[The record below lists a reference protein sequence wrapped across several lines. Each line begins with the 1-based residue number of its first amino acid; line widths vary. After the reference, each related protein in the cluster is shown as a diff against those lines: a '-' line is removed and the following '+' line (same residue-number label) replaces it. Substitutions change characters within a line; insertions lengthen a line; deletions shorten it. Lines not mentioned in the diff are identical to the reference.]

1 MNSTIKKLLTY
12 IKKYKIQ
19 ILFSL
24 VISAM
29 SVWLSL
35 YIPIIVAN
43 AIDYI
48 VGKNQV
54 DFTTISGLILQIVQI
69 AIVVAILQWMIN
81 IINNKIT
88 FLVARDLRNEALK
101 KLEKVPLKY
110 IDTNQHGDIVSRVI
124 SDVDQIV
131 DGLLMGFTQIFT
143 GVLTILITLFFMF
156 SINYKMAI
164 IVIVLTPLSL
174 FIAKFISKRTYHL
187 FEKQSEIRGEET
199 AFLNEMVVNQKT
211 VIAYGEEKNNIDK
224 FMKINNRLE
233 EVGIK
238 ASFFS
243 AITNPCTR
251 FVNNIV
257 YACVVFAGACFAI
270 AGNLSVGGL
279 TCFLNYANQYT
290 NPFNEISGVLTELQT
305 AIASAKRIFEVIE
318 QEEEKDEE
326 QGALGNVQ
334 GKVELK
340 DVEFGYTENKMILN
354 EINFIAEPGTKI
366 AIVGPT
372 GCGKTTLINL
382 LMRFYDLNSGKI
394 LIDQKDITDVNRTS
408 LRKSFGMVLQD
419 TWIKKGT
426 IKENIKLGKPEA
438 TDEEIIQ
445 AAKSAMA
452 YNFIKRLPEGFETI
466 VENND
471 SILSEG
477 ERQLISIAR
486 VMLLD
491 PPMLILDEATSN
503 IDTRTEQKVQ
513 KAFAK
518 LMKGRTSFV
527 VAHRL
532 STIVSADIILVI
544 KNGKIIEK
552 GRHKELLE
560 SGGFYAKLY
569 NSQYKICQFGVGVF
583 FDTSVNLVPVFF

>member
-1 MNSTIKKLLTY
+1 MNSTIRKLLTY

-24 VISAM
+24 AISAM

-88 FLVARDLRNEALK
+88 FFVARDLRNDALK

-131 DGLLMGFTQIFT
+131 NGLLMGFTQIFT

-224 FMKINNRLE
+224 FIKINNRLE
-233 EVGIK
+233 DVGIK

-290 NPFNEISGVLTELQT
+290 NPFNEISGVLTELQN
-305 AIASAKRIFEVIE
+305 AFASAKRIFEVIE
-318 QEEEKDEE
+318 QEAEKDDE
-326 QGALGNVQ
+326 QGALKNVQ

-354 EINFIAEPGTKI
+354 EINFVAEPGTKI

-382 LMRFYDLNSGKI
+382 LMRFYELNSGKI

-452 YNFIKRLPEGFETI
+452 YNFIKRLPEGFETV

-532 STIVSADIILVI
+532 STIVSADIILVM

-552 GRHKELLE
+552 GKHQELLE

-569 NSQYKICQFGVGVF
+569 NSQYKIC
-583 FDTSVNLVPVFF
+583 

>member
-1 MNSTIKKLLTY
+1 MNSTIRKLLTY

-24 VISAM
+24 AISAM

-54 DFTTISGLILQIVQI
+54 DFTTIFGLLLQIVQI

-88 FLVARDLRNEALK
+88 FLVARDLRNDALK
-101 KLEKVPLKY
+101 KLERVPLKY
-110 IDTNQHGDIVSRVI
+110 IDSNQHGDIVSRVI

-131 DGLLMGFTQIFT
+131 DGLLIGFTQIFT

-224 FMKINNRLE
+224 FIKINNRLE

-257 YACVVFAGACFAI
+257 YACVAFAGASFAI

-290 NPFNEISGVLTELQT
+290 NPFNEISGVLTELQN
-305 AIASAKRIFEVIE
+305 AFASAKRIFEVIE
-318 QEEEKDEE
+318 QEEEKDDGKGNLE
-326 QGALGNVQ
+326 NVQ

-340 DVEFGYTENKMILN
+340 DVEFGYTENKMILDG
-354 EINFIAEPGTKI
+354 INFVVEPGTKI

-452 YNFIKRLPEGFETI
+452 YNFIQRLPEGFETI

-532 STIVSADIILVI
+532 STIVSADIILVM
-544 KNGKIIEK
+544 KNGEIIEK
-552 GRHKELLE
+552 GKHQELLE

-569 NSQYKICQFGVGVF
+569 NSQYKIC
-583 FDTSVNLVPVFF
+583 

>member
-1 MNSTIKKLLTY
+1 MNSTIRKLLTY

-24 VISAM
+24 AISAM

-88 FLVARDLRNEALK
+88 FLVARDLRNNALK

-224 FMKINNRLE
+224 FIKINNRLE
-233 EVGIK
+233 DVGIK

-243 AITNPCTR
+243 AITNPYTR

-290 NPFNEISGVLTELQT
+290 NPFNEISGVLTELQN
-305 AIASAKRIFEVIE
+305 AFASAKRIFEVIE
-318 QEEEKDEE
+318 QESEKDDE
-326 QGALGNVQ
+326 QGALKNVQ

-354 EINFIAEPGTKI
+354 EINFVAEPGTKI

-426 IKENIKLGKPEA
+426 IRENIKLGKPEA
-438 TDEEIIQ
+438 TDEDVIQ

-452 YNFIKRLPEGFETI
+452 YNFIKRLPEGFETV

-532 STIVSADIILVI
+532 STIVSADIILVM

-552 GRHKELLE
+552 GKHQELLE

-569 NSQYKICQFGVGVF
+569 NSQYKIC
-583 FDTSVNLVPVFF
+583 

>member
-1 MNSTIKKLLTY
+1 MNSTIRKLLTY

-24 VISAM
+24 AISAM

-54 DFTTISGLILQIVQI
+54 DFTTISELILQIVQI

-88 FLVARDLRNEALK
+88 FFVARDLRNDALK

-131 DGLLMGFTQIFT
+131 NGLLMGFTQIFT

-224 FMKINNRLE
+224 FIKINNRLE
-233 EVGIK
+233 DVGIK

-290 NPFNEISGVLTELQT
+290 NPFNEISGVLTELQN
-305 AIASAKRIFEVIE
+305 AFASAKRIFEVIE
-318 QEEEKDEE
+318 QEAEKDDE
-326 QGALGNVQ
+326 QGALKNVQ

-354 EINFIAEPGTKI
+354 EINFVAEPGTKI

-426 IKENIKLGKPEA
+426 IRENIKLGKPEA
-438 TDEEIIQ
+438 TDEDVIQ

-452 YNFIKRLPEGFETI
+452 YNFIKRLPEGFETV

-532 STIVSADIILVI
+532 STIVSADIILVM
-544 KNGKIIEK
+544 KNGKFIEK
-552 GRHKELLE
+552 GKHQELLE

-569 NSQYKICQFGVGVF
+569 NSQYKIC
-583 FDTSVNLVPVFF
+583 

>member
-1 MNSTIKKLLTY
+1 MNSTIRKLLTY

-24 VISAM
+24 AISAM

-54 DFTTISGLILQIVQI
+54 DFTTISELILQIVQI

-88 FLVARDLRNEALK
+88 FFVARDLRNDALK

-131 DGLLMGFTQIFT
+131 NGLLMGFTQIFT

-224 FMKINNRLE
+224 FIKINNRLE

-257 YACVVFAGACFAI
+257 YACVAFAGASFAI

-290 NPFNEISGVLTELQT
+290 NPFNEISGVLTELQN
-305 AIASAKRIFEVIE
+305 AFASAKRIFEVIE
-318 QEEEKDEE
+318 QEAEKDDE
-326 QGALGNVQ
+326 QGALKNVQ

-354 EINFIAEPGTKI
+354 EINFVAEPGTKI

-426 IKENIKLGKPEA
+426 IRENIKLGKPEA
-438 TDEEIIQ
+438 TDEDVIQ

-452 YNFIKRLPEGFETI
+452 YNFIKRLPEGFETV

-532 STIVSADIILVI
+532 STIVSADIILVM

-552 GRHKELLE
+552 GKHQELLE

-569 NSQYKICQFGVGVF
+569 NSQYKIC
-583 FDTSVNLVPVFF
+583 

>member
-24 VISAM
+24 AISAM

-48 VGKNQV
+48 IGKNQV
-54 DFTTISGLILQIVQI
+54 DFTTIFGLILQIVQI

-88 FLVARDLRNEALK
+88 FLVARDLRNDAIK
-101 KLEKVPLKY
+101 KLERVPLKY

-187 FEKQSEIRGEET
+187 FEKQSETRGEET

-233 EVGIK
+233 DVGIK

-290 NPFNEISGVLTELQT
+290 NPFNEISGVLTELQN
-305 AIASAKRIFEVIE
+305 AFASAKRIFEVIE

-326 QGALGNVQ
+326 QGNLENVQ

-354 EINFIAEPGTKI
+354 GINFIAEPGTKI

-382 LMRFYDLNSGKI
+382 LMRFYELNSGKI

-452 YNFIKRLPEGFETI
+452 YNFIQRLPKGFETV

-544 KNGKIIEK
+544 KNGEIIEK
-552 GRHKELLE
+552 GKHQELLE

-569 NSQYKICQFGVGVF
+569 NSQYKIC
-583 FDTSVNLVPVFF
+583 

>member
-1 MNSTIKKLLTY
+1 MNSTIRKLLTY

-24 VISAM
+24 AISAM

-54 DFTTISGLILQIVQI
+54 DFTTIFGLLLQIVQI

-88 FLVARDLRNEALK
+88 FLVARDLRNDALK
-101 KLEKVPLKY
+101 KLERVPLKY
-110 IDTNQHGDIVSRVI
+110 IDSNQHGDIVSRVI

-224 FMKINNRLE
+224 FIKINNRLE

-257 YACVVFAGACFAI
+257 YACVAFAGASFAI

-290 NPFNEISGVLTELQT
+290 NPFNEISGVLTELQN
-305 AIASAKRIFEVIE
+305 AFASAKRIFEVIE
-318 QEEEKDEE
+318 QEEEKDD
-326 QGALGNVQ
+326 GKGNLEKVQ
-334 GKVELK
+334 GKVEFK
-340 DVEFGYTENKMILN
+340 EVEFGYTENKMILDG
-354 EINFIAEPGTKI
+354 INFVAEPGTKI

-426 IKENIKLGKPEA
+426 IRENIKLGKPEA
-438 TDEEIIQ
+438 TDEDVIQ

-486 VMLLD
+486 VILLD

-532 STIVSADIILVI
+532 STIVSADIILVM
-544 KNGKIIEK
+544 KNGEIIEK
-552 GRHKELLE
+552 GKHQELLE

-569 NSQYKICQFGVGVF
+569 NSQYKIC
-583 FDTSVNLVPVFF
+583 

>member
-1 MNSTIKKLLTY
+1 MNSTIRKLLTY

-24 VISAM
+24 AISAM

-54 DFTTISGLILQIVQI
+54 DFTTISELILQIVQI

-88 FLVARDLRNEALK
+88 FFVARDLRNDALK

-131 DGLLMGFTQIFT
+131 NGLLMGFTQIFT

-224 FMKINNRLE
+224 FIKINNRLE
-233 EVGIK
+233 DVGIK

-257 YACVVFAGACFAI
+257 YACVVFAGSCFAI

-290 NPFNEISGVLTELQT
+290 NPFNEISGVLTELQN
-305 AIASAKRIFEVIE
+305 AFASAKRIFEVIE
-318 QEEEKDEE
+318 QESEKDDE
-326 QGALGNVQ
+326 QGALKNVQ

-354 EINFIAEPGTKI
+354 EINFVAEPGTKI

-426 IKENIKLGKPEA
+426 IRENIKLGKPEA
-438 TDEEIIQ
+438 TDEDVIQ

-452 YNFIKRLPEGFETI
+452 YNFIKRLPEGFETV

-532 STIVSADIILVI
+532 STIVSADIILVM

-552 GRHKELLE
+552 GKHQELLE

-569 NSQYKICQFGVGVF
+569 NSQYKIC
-583 FDTSVNLVPVFF
+583 

>member
-24 VISAM
+24 AISAM

-54 DFTTISGLILQIVQI
+54 DFTTVSGLILQIVQI

-88 FLVARDLRNEALK
+88 FLVARDLRNDALK

-110 IDTNQHGDIVSRVI
+110 IDINQHGDIVSRVI

-156 SINYKMAI
+156 SINYKIAI

-187 FEKQSEIRGEET
+187 FEKQSKIRGEET

-224 FMKINNRLE
+224 FIKINNRLE

-257 YACVVFAGACFAI
+257 YACVAFAGTSFAI

-290 NPFNEISGVLTELQT
+290 NPFNEISGVLTELQN
-305 AIASAKRIFEVIE
+305 AFASAKRIFEVIE
-318 QEEEKDEE
+318 QEEEKDDGKGNLE
-326 QGALGNVQ
+326 NVQ

-340 DVEFGYTENKMILN
+340 DVEFGYTENKMILDG
-354 EINFIAEPGTKI
+354 INFVAEPGTKI

-426 IKENIKLGKPEA
+426 IRENIKLGKPEA
-438 TDEEIIQ
+438 TDEDVIQ

-532 STIVSADIILVI
+532 STIVSADIILVM
-544 KNGKIIEK
+544 KNGEIIEK
-552 GRHKELLE
+552 GKHQELLK

-569 NSQYKICQFGVGVF
+569 NSQYKIC
-583 FDTSVNLVPVFF
+583 

>member
-1 MNSTIKKLLTY
+1 MNSTIRKLLTY

-24 VISAM
+24 AISAM

-54 DFTTISGLILQIVQI
+54 DFTTISELILQIVQI

-88 FLVARDLRNEALK
+88 FFVARDLRNDALK

-131 DGLLMGFTQIFT
+131 NGLLMGFTQIFT

-224 FMKINNRLE
+224 FIKINNRLE
-233 EVGIK
+233 EVVIK

-257 YACVVFAGACFAI
+257 YACVAFAGASFAI

-290 NPFNEISGVLTELQT
+290 NPFNEISGVLTELQN
-305 AIASAKRIFEVIE
+305 AFASAKRIFEVIE
-318 QEEEKDEE
+318 QEAEKDDE
-326 QGALGNVQ
+326 QGALKNVQ

-354 EINFIAEPGTKI
+354 EINFVAEPGTKI

-426 IKENIKLGKPEA
+426 IRENIKLGKPEA
-438 TDEEIIQ
+438 TDEDVIQ

-452 YNFIKRLPEGFETI
+452 YNFIKRLPEGFETV

-532 STIVSADIILVI
+532 STIVSADIILVM

-552 GRHKELLE
+552 GKHQELLE

-569 NSQYKICQFGVGVF
+569 NSQYKIC
-583 FDTSVNLVPVFF
+583 

>member
-1 MNSTIKKLLTY
+1 MNSTIRKLLTY

-24 VISAM
+24 AISAM

-88 FLVARDLRNEALK
+88 FLVARDLRNNALK

-224 FMKINNRLE
+224 FIKINNRLE
-233 EVGIK
+233 DVGIK

-243 AITNPCTR
+243 AITNPYTR

-290 NPFNEISGVLTELQT
+290 NPFNEISGVLTELQN
-305 AIASAKRIFEVIE
+305 AFASAKRIFEVIE
-318 QEEEKDEE
+318 QEAEKDDE
-326 QGALGNVQ
+326 QGALKNVQ

-354 EINFIAEPGTKI
+354 EINFVAEPGTKI

-426 IKENIKLGKPEA
+426 IRENIKLGKPEA
-438 TDEEIIQ
+438 TDEDVIQ

-452 YNFIKRLPEGFETI
+452 YNFIKRLPEGFETV

-532 STIVSADIILVI
+532 STIVSADIILVM

-552 GRHKELLE
+552 GKHQELLE

-569 NSQYKICQFGVGVF
+569 NSQYKIC
-583 FDTSVNLVPVFF
+583 

>member
-1 MNSTIKKLLTY
+1 MNSTIRKLLTY

-24 VISAM
+24 AISAM

-54 DFTTISGLILQIVQI
+54 DFTTIFGLLLQIVQI

-88 FLVARDLRNEALK
+88 FLVARDLRNDALK
-101 KLEKVPLKY
+101 KLERVPLKY
-110 IDTNQHGDIVSRVI
+110 IDSNQHGDIVSRVI

-224 FMKINNRLE
+224 FIKINNRLE

-257 YACVVFAGACFAI
+257 YACVAFAGASFAI

-290 NPFNEISGVLTELQT
+290 NPFNEISGVLTELQN
-305 AIASAKRIFEVIE
+305 AFASAKRIFEVIE
-318 QEEEKDEE
+318 QEEEKDDGKGNLE
-326 QGALGNVQ
+326 NVQ

-340 DVEFGYTENKMILN
+340 DVEFGYTENKMILDG
-354 EINFIAEPGTKI
+354 INFVAEPGTKI

-426 IKENIKLGKPEA
+426 IRENIKLGKPEA
-438 TDEEIIQ
+438 TDEDVIQ

-532 STIVSADIILVI
+532 STIVSADIILVM
-544 KNGKIIEK
+544 KNGEIIEK
-552 GRHKELLE
+552 GKHQELLE

-569 NSQYKICQFGVGVF
+569 NSQYKIC
-583 FDTSVNLVPVFF
+583 

>member
-24 VISAM
+24 AISAM

-54 DFTTISGLILQIVQI
+54 DFTTVSGLILQIVQI

-88 FLVARDLRNEALK
+88 FLVARDLRNDALK

-110 IDTNQHGDIVSRVI
+110 IDINQHGDIVSRVI

-156 SINYKMAI
+156 SINYKIAI

-187 FEKQSEIRGEET
+187 FEKQSKIRGEET

-224 FMKINNRLE
+224 FIKINNRLE

-257 YACVVFAGACFAI
+257 YACVAFAGASFAI

-290 NPFNEISGVLTELQT
+290 NPFNEISGVLTELQN
-305 AIASAKRIFEVIE
+305 AFASAKRIFEVIE
-318 QEEEKDEE
+318 QEEEKDDGKGKLE
-326 QGALGNVQ
+326 NVQ
-334 GKVELK
+334 GKVEFK
-340 DVEFGYTENKMILN
+340 DVEFGYTENKMILDG
-354 EINFIAEPGTKI
+354 INFVAEPGTKI

-426 IKENIKLGKPEA
+426 IRENIKLGKPEA
-438 TDEEIIQ
+438 TDEDVIQ

-532 STIVSADIILVI
+532 STIVSADIILVM
-544 KNGKIIEK
+544 KNGEIIEK
-552 GRHKELLE
+552 GKHQELLE

-569 NSQYKICQFGVGVF
+569 NSQYKIC
-583 FDTSVNLVPVFF
+583 

>member
-1 MNSTIKKLLTY
+1 MY
-12 IKKYKIQ
+12 IYADNAGTTK
-19 ILFSL
+19 
-24 VISAM
+24 M
-29 SVWLSL
+29 SPV
-35 YIPIIVAN
+35 
-43 AIDYI
+43 AIDAMTKCMNEVFGNPSSLHSTGQRAAEVLQKAREDVAEALGADFNEIYFTSGGSEADNQAI
-48 VGKNQV
+48 RSAALFGAKKGKKHL
-54 DFTTISGLILQIVQI
+54 IST
-69 AIVVAILQWMIN
+69 
-81 IINNKIT
+81 KIEHHAVLHT
-88 FLVARDLRNEALK
+88 LK

-110 IDTNQHGDIVSRVI
+110 IDINQHGDIVSRVI

-156 SINYKMAI
+156 SINYKIAI

-224 FMKINNRLE
+224 FIKINNRLE

-257 YACVVFAGACFAI
+257 YACVAFAGASFAI

-290 NPFNEISGVLTELQT
+290 NPFNEISGVLTELQN
-305 AIASAKRIFEVIE
+305 AFASAKRIFEVIE
-318 QEEEKDEE
+318 QEEEKNDGTGNLE
-326 QGALGNVQ
+326 NVQ
-334 GKVELK
+334 GKVEFK

-354 EINFIAEPGTKI
+354 GINFVAEPGTKI

-426 IKENIKLGKPEA
+426 IRENIKLGKPEA
-438 TDEEIIQ
+438 TDEDVIQ

-532 STIVSADIILVI
+532 STIVSADIILVM
-544 KNGKIIEK
+544 KNGEIIEK
-552 GRHKELLE
+552 GKHQELLE

-569 NSQYKICQFGVGVF
+569 NSQYKIC
-583 FDTSVNLVPVFF
+583 

>member
-24 VISAM
+24 AISAM

-54 DFTTISGLILQIVQI
+54 DFTTVSGLILQIVQI

-88 FLVARDLRNEALK
+88 FLVARDLRNDALK

-110 IDTNQHGDIVSRVI
+110 IDINQHGDIVSRVI

-156 SINYKMAI
+156 SINYKIAI

-224 FMKINNRLE
+224 FIKINNRLE

-257 YACVVFAGACFAI
+257 YACVAFAGASFAI

-279 TCFLNYANQYT
+279 TCFFNYANQYT
-290 NPFNEISGVLTELQT
+290 NPFNEISGVLTELQN
-305 AIASAKRIFEVIE
+305 AFASAKRIFEVIE
-318 QEEEKDEE
+318 QEEEKNDGTGNLE
-326 QGALGNVQ
+326 NVQ

-340 DVEFGYTENKMILN
+340 DVEFGYTENKMILDG
-354 EINFIAEPGTKI
+354 INFVAEPGTKI

-426 IKENIKLGKPEA
+426 IRENIKLGKPEA
-438 TDEEIIQ
+438 TDEDVIQ

-532 STIVSADIILVI
+532 STIVSADIILVM
-544 KNGKIIEK
+544 KNGEIIEK
-552 GRHKELLE
+552 GKHQELLE

-569 NSQYKICQFGVGVF
+569 NSQYKIC
-583 FDTSVNLVPVFF
+583 

>member
-24 VISAM
+24 AISAM

-48 VGKNQV
+48 IGKNQV

-187 FEKQSEIRGEET
+187 FEKQSETRGEET

-211 VIAYGEEKNNIDK
+211 VIAYGEEKNGGPCVSGRGGGVDRRTLRSRLC
-224 FMKINNRLE
+224 NRRIQREMVCQVRLDRACYAAACHADHGRRH
-233 EVGIK
+233 VLYAGICPG
-238 ASFFS
+238 A
-243 AITNPCTR
+243 R
-251 FVNNIV
+251 
-257 YACVVFAGACFAI
+257 YAELPSLC
-270 AGNLSVGGL
+270 
-279 TCFLNYANQYT
+279 Q
-290 NPFNEISGVLTELQT
+290 VLLWRQG
-305 AIASAKRIFEVIE
+305 R
-318 QEEEKDEE
+318 QRRC
-326 QGALGNVQ
+326 GAL
-334 GKVELK
+334 
-340 DVEFGYTENKMILN
+340 
-354 EINFIAEPGTKI
+354 
-366 AIVGPT
+366 
-372 GCGKTTLINL
+372 
-382 LMRFYDLNSGKI
+382 
-394 LIDQKDITDVNRTS
+394 
-408 LRKSFGMVLQD
+408 
-419 TWIKKGT
+419 
-426 IKENIKLGKPEA
+426 
-438 TDEEIIQ
+438 
-445 AAKSAMA
+445 
-452 YNFIKRLPEGFETI
+452 
-466 VENND
+466 
-471 SILSEG
+471 
-477 ERQLISIAR
+477 
-486 VMLLD
+486 
-491 PPMLILDEATSN
+491 
-503 IDTRTEQKVQ
+503 
-513 KAFAK
+513 
-518 LMKGRTSFV
+518 
-527 VAHRL
+527 
-532 STIVSADIILVI
+532 
-544 KNGKIIEK
+544 
-552 GRHKELLE
+552 
-560 SGGFYAKLY
+560 
-569 NSQYKICQFGVGVF
+569 
-583 FDTSVNLVPVFF
+583 

>member
-24 VISAM
+24 AISAM

-54 DFTTISGLILQIVQI
+54 DFTTVSGLILQIVQI

-88 FLVARDLRNEALK
+88 FLVARDLRNDALK
-101 KLEKVPLKY
+101 KLEKVPLEY
-110 IDTNQHGDIVSRVI
+110 IDINQHGDIVSRVI

-156 SINYKMAI
+156 SINYKIAI

-224 FMKINNRLE
+224 FIKINNRLE

-257 YACVVFAGACFAI
+257 YACVAFAGASFAI

-290 NPFNEISGVLTELQT
+290 NPFNEISGVLTELQN
-305 AIASAKRIFEVIE
+305 AFASAKRIFEVIE
-318 QEEEKDEE
+318 QEEEKDDGKGNLE
-326 QGALGNVQ
+326 NVQ

-340 DVEFGYTENKMILN
+340 DVEFGYTENKMILDG
-354 EINFIAEPGTKI
+354 INFVAEPGTKI

-426 IKENIKLGKPEA
+426 IRENIKLGKPEA
-438 TDEEIIQ
+438 TDEDVIQ

-532 STIVSADIILVI
+532 STIVSADIILVM
-544 KNGKIIEK
+544 KNGEIIEK
-552 GRHKELLE
+552 GKHQELLE

-569 NSQYKICQFGVGVF
+569 NSQYKIC
-583 FDTSVNLVPVFF
+583 

>member
-24 VISAM
+24 AISAM

-54 DFTTISGLILQIVQI
+54 DFTTVSGLILQIVQI
-69 AIVVAILQWMIN
+69 AIVVAILQW

-88 FLVARDLRNEALK
+88 FLVARDLRNDALK

-110 IDTNQHGDIVSRVI
+110 IDINQHGDIVSRVI

-131 DGLLMGFTQIFT
+131 DGLLMGFTQIFI

-156 SINYKMAI
+156 SINYKIAI

-224 FMKINNRLE
+224 FIKINNRLE

-257 YACVVFAGACFAI
+257 YACVAFAGASFAI

-290 NPFNEISGVLTELQT
+290 NPFNEISGVLTELQN
-305 AIASAKRIFEVIE
+305 AFASAKRIFEVIE
-318 QEEEKDEE
+318 QEEEKDDGKGNLE
-326 QGALGNVQ
+326 NVQ
-334 GKVELK
+334 GKVEFK
-340 DVEFGYTENKMILN
+340 DVEFGYTENKMILDG
-354 EINFIAEPGTKI
+354 INFVAEPGTKI

-426 IKENIKLGKPEA
+426 IRENIKLGKPEA
-438 TDEEIIQ
+438 TDEDVIQ

-532 STIVSADIILVI
+532 STIVSADIILVM
-544 KNGKIIEK
+544 KNGEIIEK
-552 GRHKELLE
+552 GKHQELLE

-569 NSQYKICQFGVGVF
+569 NSQYKIC
-583 FDTSVNLVPVFF
+583 

>member
-12 IKKYKIQ
+12 VKKYKIQ

-24 VISAM
+24 AISAM

-54 DFTTISGLILQIVQI
+54 DFTTVSGLILQIVQI

-88 FLVARDLRNEALK
+88 FLVARDLRNDALK

-110 IDTNQHGDIVSRVI
+110 IDINQHGDIVSRVI

-156 SINYKMAI
+156 SINYKIAI

-224 FMKINNRLE
+224 FIKINNRLE

-257 YACVVFAGACFAI
+257 YACVAFAGASFAI

-290 NPFNEISGVLTELQT
+290 NPFNEISGVLTELQN
-305 AIASAKRIFEVIE
+305 AFASAKRIFEVIE
-318 QEEEKDEE
+318 QEEEKNDGTGNLE
-326 QGALGNVQ
+326 NVQ
-334 GKVELK
+334 GKVEFK

-354 EINFIAEPGTKI
+354 GINFVAEPGTKI

-426 IKENIKLGKPEA
+426 IRENIKLGKPEA
-438 TDEEIIQ
+438 TDEDVIQ

-532 STIVSADIILVI
+532 STIVSADIILVM
-544 KNGKIIEK
+544 KNGEIIEK
-552 GRHKELLE
+552 GKHQELLE

-569 NSQYKICQFGVGVF
+569 NSQYKIC
-583 FDTSVNLVPVFF
+583 

>member
-1 MNSTIKKLLTY
+1 MNSTIRKLLTY

-24 VISAM
+24 AISAM

-54 DFTTISGLILQIVQI
+54 DFTTIFGLLLQIVQI

-88 FLVARDLRNEALK
+88 FLVARDLRNDALK
-101 KLEKVPLKY
+101 KLERVPLKY
-110 IDTNQHGDIVSRVI
+110 IDSNQHGDIVSRVI

-224 FMKINNRLE
+224 FIKINNRLE

-257 YACVVFAGACFAI
+257 YACVAFAGASFAI

-290 NPFNEISGVLTELQT
+290 NPFNEISGVLTELQN
-305 AIASAKRIFEVIE
+305 AFASAKRIFEVIE
-318 QEEEKDEE
+318 QEEEKDDGKGNLE
-326 QGALGNVQ
+326 NVQ

-340 DVEFGYTENKMILN
+340 DVEFGYTENKMILDG
-354 EINFIAEPGTKI
+354 INFVAEPGTKI

-452 YNFIKRLPEGFETI
+452 YNFIQRLPEGFETI

-532 STIVSADIILVI
+532 STIVSADIILVM
-544 KNGKIIEK
+544 KNGEIIEK
-552 GRHKELLE
+552 GKHQELLE

-569 NSQYKICQFGVGVF
+569 NSQYKIC
-583 FDTSVNLVPVFF
+583 

>member
-24 VISAM
+24 AISAM

-54 DFTTISGLILQIVQI
+54 DFTTVSGLILQIVQI

-88 FLVARDLRNEALK
+88 FLVARDLRNDALK

-110 IDTNQHGDIVSRVI
+110 IDINQHGDIVSRVI

-156 SINYKMAI
+156 SINYKIAI

-187 FEKQSEIRGEET
+187 FEKQSKIRGEET

-224 FMKINNRLE
+224 FIKINNRLE

-257 YACVVFAGACFAI
+257 YACVAFAGASFAI

-290 NPFNEISGVLTELQT
+290 NPFNEISGVLTELQS
-305 AIASAKRIFEVIE
+305 AFASAKRIFEVIE
-318 QEEEKDEE
+318 QEEEKDDGKGNLE
-326 QGALGNVQ
+326 NVQ

-340 DVEFGYTENKMILN
+340 DVEFGYTENKMILDG
-354 EINFIAEPGTKI
+354 INFVAEPGTKI

-426 IKENIKLGKPEA
+426 IRENIKLGKPEA
-438 TDEEIIQ
+438 TDEDVIQ

-532 STIVSADIILVI
+532 STIVSADIILVM
-544 KNGKIIEK
+544 KNGEIIEK
-552 GRHKELLE
+552 GKHQELLE

-569 NSQYKICQFGVGVF
+569 NSQYKIC
-583 FDTSVNLVPVFF
+583 

>member
-88 FLVARDLRNEALK
+88 FLVARDLRNDALK

-224 FMKINNRLE
+224 FTKINDRLE
-233 EVGIK
+233 DVGIK

-290 NPFNEISGVLTELQT
+290 NPFNEISGVLTELQN
-305 AIASAKRIFEVIE
+305 AFASAKRIFEVIE
-318 QEEEKDEE
+318 QEEEKDDGKRNLE
-326 QGALGNVQ
+326 NVQ

-340 DVEFGYTENKMILN
+340 DVEFGYTENKMILDG
-354 EINFIAEPGTKI
+354 INFVAEPGTKI

-394 LIDQKDITDVNRTS
+394 LIDQKDITDVNMTS

-569 NSQYKICQFGVGVF
+569 NSQYKIC
-583 FDTSVNLVPVFF
+583 

>member
-24 VISAM
+24 AISVM

-54 DFTTISGLILQIVQI
+54 DFTTVSGLILQIVQI

-88 FLVARDLRNEALK
+88 FLVARDLRNDALK

-110 IDTNQHGDIVSRVI
+110 IDINQHGDIVSRVI

-156 SINYKMAI
+156 SINYKIAI

-187 FEKQSEIRGEET
+187 FEKQSKIRGEET

-224 FMKINNRLE
+224 FIKINNRLE

-257 YACVVFAGACFAI
+257 YACVAFAGASFAI

-290 NPFNEISGVLTELQT
+290 NPFNEISGVLTELQN
-305 AIASAKRIFEVIE
+305 AFASAKRIFEVIE
-318 QEEEKDEE
+318 QEEEKDDGKGNLE
-326 QGALGNVQ
+326 NVQ

-340 DVEFGYTENKMILN
+340 DVEFGYTENKMILDG
-354 EINFIAEPGTKI
+354 INFVAEPGTKI

-426 IKENIKLGKPEA
+426 IRENIKLGKPEA
-438 TDEEIIQ
+438 TDEDVIQ

-532 STIVSADIILVI
+532 STIVSADIILVM
-544 KNGKIIEK
+544 KNGEIIEK
-552 GRHKELLE
+552 GKHQELLE

-569 NSQYKICQFGVGVF
+569 NSQYKIC
-583 FDTSVNLVPVFF
+583 

>member
-24 VISAM
+24 AISAM

-54 DFTTISGLILQIVQI
+54 DFTTVSGLILQIVQI

-88 FLVARDLRNEALK
+88 FLVARDLRNDALK

-110 IDTNQHGDIVSRVI
+110 IDINQHGDIVSRVI

-156 SINYKMAI
+156 SINYKIAI

-187 FEKQSEIRGEET
+187 FEKQSKIRGEET

-224 FMKINNRLE
+224 FIKINNRLE

-257 YACVVFAGACFAI
+257 YACVAFAGASFAI

-290 NPFNEISGVLTELQT
+290 NPFNEISGVLTELQN
-305 AIASAKRIFEVIE
+305 AFASAKRIFEVID
-318 QEEEKDEE
+318 QEEEKDDGKGNLE
-326 QGALGNVQ
+326 NVQ
-334 GKVELK
+334 GKVEFK
-340 DVEFGYTENKMILN
+340 DVEFGYTENKMIIDG
-354 EINFIAEPGTKI
+354 INFVAEPGTKI

-394 LIDQKDITDVNRTS
+394 LIDQKNITDVNRTS

-426 IKENIKLGKPEA
+426 IRENIKLGKPEA
-438 TDEEIIQ
+438 TDEDVIQ

-532 STIVSADIILVI
+532 STIVSADIILVM
-544 KNGKIIEK
+544 KNGEIIEK
-552 GRHKELLE
+552 GKHQELLE

-569 NSQYKICQFGVGVF
+569 NSQYKIC
-583 FDTSVNLVPVFF
+583 

>member
-24 VISAM
+24 AISAM

-54 DFTTISGLILQIVQI
+54 DFTTVSGLILQIVQI

-88 FLVARDLRNEALK
+88 FLVARDLRNDALK

-110 IDTNQHGDIVSRVI
+110 IDINQHGDIVSRVI

-156 SINYKMAI
+156 SINYKIAI

-187 FEKQSEIRGEET
+187 FEKQSKIRGEET

-224 FMKINNRLE
+224 FIKINNRLE

-257 YACVVFAGACFAI
+257 YACVAFAGASFAI

-290 NPFNEISGVLTELQT
+290 NPFNEISGVLTELQN
-305 AIASAKRIFEVIE
+305 AFASAKRIFEVIE
-318 QEEEKDEE
+318 QEEEKDDGKGNLE
-326 QGALGNVQ
+326 NVQ
-334 GKVELK
+334 GKVEFK
-340 DVEFGYTENKMILN
+340 DVEFGYTENKMIIDG
-354 EINFIAEPGTKI
+354 INFVAEPGTKI

-394 LIDQKDITDVNRTS
+394 LIDQKNITDVNRTS

-426 IKENIKLGKPEA
+426 IRENIKLGKPEA
-438 TDEEIIQ
+438 TDEDVIQ

-532 STIVSADIILVI
+532 STIVSADIILVM
-544 KNGKIIEK
+544 KNGEIIEK
-552 GRHKELLE
+552 GKHQELLE

-569 NSQYKICQFGVGVF
+569 NSQYKIC
-583 FDTSVNLVPVFF
+583 

>member
-1 MNSTIKKLLTY
+1 MNSTIRKLLTY

-24 VISAM
+24 AISAM

-88 FLVARDLRNEALK
+88 FLVARDLRNNALK

-131 DGLLMGFTQIFT
+131 NGLLMGFTQIFT

-187 FEKQSEIRGEET
+187 FEKQSETRGEET

-224 FMKINNRLE
+224 FIKINNRLE
-233 EVGIK
+233 DVGIK

-290 NPFNEISGVLTELQT
+290 NPFNEISGVLTELQN
-305 AIASAKRIFEVIE
+305 AFASAKRIFEVIE
-318 QEEEKDEE
+318 QESEKDDE
-326 QGALGNVQ
+326 QGALKNVQ

-354 EINFIAEPGTKI
+354 EINFVAEPGTKI

-426 IKENIKLGKPEA
+426 IRENIKLGKPEA
-438 TDEEIIQ
+438 TDEDVIQ

-452 YNFIKRLPEGFETI
+452 YNFIKRLPEGFETV

-532 STIVSADIILVI
+532 STIVSADIILVM

-552 GRHKELLE
+552 GKHQELLE

-569 NSQYKICQFGVGVF
+569 NSQYKIC
-583 FDTSVNLVPVFF
+583 

>member
-1 MNSTIKKLLTY
+1 MNSTIRKLLTY

-24 VISAM
+24 AISAM

-88 FLVARDLRNEALK
+88 FLVARDLRNNALK

-224 FMKINNRLE
+224 FIKINNRLE
-233 EVGIK
+233 DVGIK

-243 AITNPCTR
+243 AITNPYTR

-290 NPFNEISGVLTELQT
+290 NPFNEISGVLTELQN
-305 AIASAKRIFEVIE
+305 AFASAKRIFEVIE
-318 QEEEKDEE
+318 QEAEKDDE
-326 QGALGNVQ
+326 QGALKNVQ

-354 EINFIAEPGTKI
+354 EINFVAEPGTKI

-426 IKENIKLGKPEA
+426 IRENIKLGKPEA
-438 TDEEIIQ
+438 TDEDVIQ

-452 YNFIKRLPEGFETI
+452 YNFIKRLPEGFETV
-466 VENND
+466 VENNN

-532 STIVSADIILVI
+532 STIVSADIILVM

-552 GRHKELLE
+552 GKHQELLE

-569 NSQYKICQFGVGVF
+569 NSQYKIC
-583 FDTSVNLVPVFF
+583 

>member
-24 VISAM
+24 AISAM

-88 FLVARDLRNEALK
+88 FLVARDLRNDALK

-187 FEKQSEIRGEET
+187 FEKQSETRGEET

-224 FMKINNRLE
+224 FIKINDRLE
-233 EVGIK
+233 DVGIK

-290 NPFNEISGVLTELQT
+290 NPFNEISGVLTELQN
-305 AIASAKRIFEVIE
+305 AFASAKRIFEVIE
-318 QEEEKDEE
+318 QEAENDEE
-326 QGALGNVQ
+326 QGNLENVQ

-340 DVEFGYTENKMILN
+340 DVEFGYSENKMILN
-354 EINFIAEPGTKI
+354 EIDFIAEPGTKI

-382 LMRFYDLNSGKI
+382 LMRFYELNSGKI

-438 TDEEIIQ
+438 TDEDVIQ

-452 YNFIKRLPEGFETI
+452 YNFIKRLPEGFETV

-486 VMLLD
+486 VMLSD

-532 STIVSADIILVI
+532 STIVSADIILVM
-544 KNGKIIEK
+544 KNGEIIEK
-552 GRHKELLE
+552 GKHQELLE

-569 NSQYKICQFGVGVF
+569 NSQYKIC
-583 FDTSVNLVPVFF
+583 

>member
-24 VISAM
+24 AISAM

-81 IINNKIT
+81 IVNNKIT
-88 FLVARDLRNEALK
+88 FFVARDLRNDALK

-110 IDTNQHGDIVSRVI
+110 IDTNQHGDIVSRII

-233 EVGIK
+233 DVGIK

-290 NPFNEISGVLTELQT
+290 NPFNEISGVLTELQN
-305 AIASAKRIFEVIE
+305 AFASAKRIFEVIE

-326 QGALGNVQ
+326 QGNLENVQ

-340 DVEFGYTENKMILN
+340 DVEFGYSENKMILN
-354 EINFIAEPGTKI
+354 EIDFIAEPGTKI

-438 TDEEIIQ
+438 TDEDVIQ

-452 YNFIKRLPEGFETI
+452 YNFIKRLPEGFETV

-532 STIVSADIILVI
+532 STIVSADIILVM
-544 KNGKIIEK
+544 KNGEIIEK
-552 GRHKELLE
+552 GKHQELLE

-569 NSQYKICQFGVGVF
+569 NSQYKIC
-583 FDTSVNLVPVFF
+583 

>member
-1 MNSTIKKLLTY
+1 M
-12 IKKYKIQ
+12 
-19 ILFSL
+19 
-24 VISAM
+24 
-29 SVWLSL
+29 
-35 YIPIIVAN
+35 
-43 AIDYI
+43 
-48 VGKNQV
+48 
-54 DFTTISGLILQIVQI
+54 
-69 AIVVAILQWMIN
+69 
-81 IINNKIT
+81 
-88 FLVARDLRNEALK
+88 
-101 KLEKVPLKY
+101 
-110 IDTNQHGDIVSRVI
+110 
-124 SDVDQIV
+124 
-131 DGLLMGFTQIFT
+131 
-143 GVLTILITLFFMF
+143 
-156 SINYKMAI
+156 
-164 IVIVLTPLSL
+164 
-174 FIAKFISKRTYHL
+174 
-187 FEKQSEIRGEET
+187 
-199 AFLNEMVVNQKT
+199 
-211 VIAYGEEKNNIDK
+211 
-224 FMKINNRLE
+224 
-233 EVGIK
+233 
-238 ASFFS
+238 
-243 AITNPCTR
+243 
-251 FVNNIV
+251 
-257 YACVVFAGACFAI
+257 
-270 AGNLSVGGL
+270 
-279 TCFLNYANQYT
+279 
-290 NPFNEISGVLTELQT
+290 
-305 AIASAKRIFEVIE
+305 
-318 QEEEKDEE
+318 
-326 QGALGNVQ
+326 
-334 GKVELK
+334 ELK

-354 EINFIAEPGTKI
+354 EINFVAEPGTKI

-452 YNFIKRLPEGFETI
+452 YNFIKRLPEGFETV

-532 STIVSADIILVI
+532 STIVSADIILVM
-544 KNGKIIEK
+544 KNGEIIEK
-552 GRHKELLE
+552 GKHQELLE

-569 NSQYKICQFGVGVF
+569 NSQYKIC
-583 FDTSVNLVPVFF
+583 

>member
-1 MNSTIKKLLTY
+1 MNSTIRKLLTY

-24 VISAM
+24 AISAM

-54 DFTTISGLILQIVQI
+54 DFTTISELILQIVQI

-88 FLVARDLRNEALK
+88 FFVARDLRNDALK

-131 DGLLMGFTQIFT
+131 NGLLMGFTQIFT

-224 FMKINNRLE
+224 FIKINDRLE
-233 EVGIK
+233 DVGIK

-243 AITNPCTR
+243 AITNPYTR

-290 NPFNEISGVLTELQT
+290 NPFNEISGVLTELQN
-305 AIASAKRIFEVIE
+305 AFASAKRIFEVIE
-318 QEEEKDEE
+318 QEAEKDDE
-326 QGALGNVQ
+326 QGALKNVQ

-354 EINFIAEPGTKI
+354 EINFVAEPGTKI

-419 TWIKKGT
+419 TWIKQGT
-426 IKENIKLGKPEA
+426 IRENIKLGKPEA
-438 TDEEIIQ
+438 TDEDVIQ

-452 YNFIKRLPEGFETI
+452 YNFIKRLPEGFETV

-532 STIVSADIILVI
+532 STIVSADIILVM

-552 GRHKELLE
+552 GKHQELLE

-569 NSQYKICQFGVGVF
+569 NSQYKIC
-583 FDTSVNLVPVFF
+583 

>member
-1 MNSTIKKLLTY
+1 MNSTIRKLLTY

-24 VISAM
+24 AISAM

-88 FLVARDLRNEALK
+88 FFVARDLRNDALK

-131 DGLLMGFTQIFT
+131 NGLLMGFTQIFT

-187 FEKQSEIRGEET
+187 FEEQSEIRGEET

-224 FMKINNRLE
+224 FIKINDRLE
-233 EVGIK
+233 DVGIK

-290 NPFNEISGVLTELQT
+290 NPFNEISGVLTELQN
-305 AIASAKRIFEVIE
+305 AFASAKRIFEVIE
-318 QEEEKDEE
+318 QEAEKDDE
-326 QGALGNVQ
+326 QGALKNVQ

-340 DVEFGYTENKMILN
+340 DVEFGYTENKMILDG
-354 EINFIAEPGTKI
+354 INFVAEPGTKI

-452 YNFIKRLPEGFETI
+452 YNFIKRLPEGFETV

-518 LMKGRTSFV
+518 LMKDRTSFV

-532 STIVSADIILVI
+532 STIVSADIILVM

-552 GRHKELLE
+552 GKHQELLE

-569 NSQYKICQFGVGVF
+569 NSQYKIC
-583 FDTSVNLVPVFF
+583 

>member
-1 MNSTIKKLLTY
+1 MKPTIRKLLTY

-24 VISAM
+24 AISAM

-88 FLVARDLRNEALK
+88 FLVARDLRNDALK
-101 KLEKVPLKY
+101 KLERVPLKY

-187 FEKQSEIRGEET
+187 FEKQSETRGEET

-224 FMKINNRLE
+224 FIKINDRLE
-233 EVGIK
+233 DVGIK

-290 NPFNEISGVLTELQT
+290 NPFNEISGVLTELQN
-305 AIASAKRIFEVIE
+305 AFASAKRIFEVIE
-318 QEEEKDEE
+318 QEAENDEE
-326 QGALGNVQ
+326 QGNLENVQ

-382 LMRFYDLNSGKI
+382 LMRFYELNSGKI

-532 STIVSADIILVI
+532 STIVSADIILVM
-544 KNGKIIEK
+544 KNGEIIEK
-552 GRHKELLE
+552 GKHQELLE

-569 NSQYKICQFGVGVF
+569 NSQYKIC
-583 FDTSVNLVPVFF
+583 

>member
-24 VISAM
+24 AISAM

-54 DFTTISGLILQIVQI
+54 DFTTVSGLILQIVQI

-88 FLVARDLRNEALK
+88 FLVARDLRNDALK

-110 IDTNQHGDIVSRVI
+110 IDINQHGDIVSRVI

-156 SINYKMAI
+156 SINYKIAI

-187 FEKQSEIRGEET
+187 FEKQSKIRGEET

-224 FMKINNRLE
+224 FIKINNRLE

-257 YACVVFAGACFAI
+257 YACVAFAGASFAI

-290 NPFNEISGVLTELQT
+290 NPFNEISGVLTELQS
-305 AIASAKRIFEVIE
+305 AFASAKRIFEVIE
-318 QEEEKDEE
+318 QEEEKDDGKGNLE
-326 QGALGNVQ
+326 NVQ

-340 DVEFGYTENKMILN
+340 DVEFGYTENNMILDG
-354 EINFIAEPGTKI
+354 INFVAEPGTKI

-426 IKENIKLGKPEA
+426 IRENIKLGKPEA
-438 TDEEIIQ
+438 TDEDVIQ

-532 STIVSADIILVI
+532 STIVSADIILVM
-544 KNGKIIEK
+544 KNGEIIEK
-552 GRHKELLE
+552 GKHQELLE

-569 NSQYKICQFGVGVF
+569 NSQYKIC
-583 FDTSVNLVPVFF
+583 

>member
-1 MNSTIKKLLTY
+1 MNSTIRKLLTY

-24 VISAM
+24 AISAM

-88 FLVARDLRNEALK
+88 FFVARDLRNDALK

-187 FEKQSEIRGEET
+187 FEKQSETRGEET

-224 FMKINNRLE
+224 FIKINDRLE
-233 EVGIK
+233 DVGIK

-290 NPFNEISGVLTELQT
+290 NPFNEISGVLTELQN
-305 AIASAKRIFEVIE
+305 AFASAKRIFEVIE
-318 QEEEKDEE
+318 QEAENDEE
-326 QGALGNVQ
+326 QGNLENVQ

-340 DVEFGYTENKMILN
+340 DVEFGYSENKMILN
-354 EINFIAEPGTKI
+354 EIDFIAEPGTKI

-452 YNFIKRLPEGFETI
+452 YNFIKRLPEGFETV

-486 VMLLD
+486 VMLSD

-532 STIVSADIILVI
+532 STIVSADIILVM
-544 KNGKIIEK
+544 KNGEIIEK
-552 GRHKELLE
+552 GKHQKLLE

-569 NSQYKICQFGVGVF
+569 NSQYKIC
-583 FDTSVNLVPVFF
+583 

>member
-1 MNSTIKKLLTY
+1 MNSTIRKLLTY

-24 VISAM
+24 AISAM

-54 DFTTISGLILQIVQI
+54 DFTTISELILQIVQI

-88 FLVARDLRNEALK
+88 FFVARDLRNDALK

-131 DGLLMGFTQIFT
+131 NGLLMGFTQIFT

-224 FMKINNRLE
+224 FIKINNRLE

-257 YACVVFAGACFAI
+257 YACVAFAGASFAI

-290 NPFNEISGVLTELQT
+290 NPFNEISGVLTEFQN
-305 AIASAKRIFEVIE
+305 AFASAKRIFEVIE
-318 QEEEKDEE
+318 QEEEKDDGKGNLE
-326 QGALGNVQ
+326 NVQ

-340 DVEFGYTENKMILN
+340 DVEFGYTENKMILDG
-354 EINFIAEPGTKI
+354 INFVAEPGTKI

-426 IKENIKLGKPEA
+426 IRENIKLGKLEA
-438 TDEEIIQ
+438 TDEDVIQ

-532 STIVSADIILVI
+532 STIVSADIILVM
-544 KNGKIIEK
+544 KNGEIIEK
-552 GRHKELLE
+552 GKHQELLE

-569 NSQYKICQFGVGVF
+569 NSQYKIC
-583 FDTSVNLVPVFF
+583 

>member
-1 MNSTIKKLLTY
+1 MNSTIRKLLTY

-24 VISAM
+24 AISAM

-54 DFTTISGLILQIVQI
+54 DFTTISELILQIVQI
-69 AIVVAILQWMIN
+69 AIIVAILQWMIN

-88 FLVARDLRNEALK
+88 FFVARDLRNDALK

-131 DGLLMGFTQIFT
+131 NGLLMGFTQIFT

-224 FMKINNRLE
+224 FIKINNRLE
-233 EVGIK
+233 DVGIK

-290 NPFNEISGVLTELQT
+290 NPFNEISGVLTELQN
-305 AIASAKRIFEVIE
+305 AFASAKRIFEVIE
-318 QEEEKDEE
+318 QEAEKDDE
-326 QGALGNVQ
+326 QGALKNVQ

-340 DVEFGYTENKMILN
+340 DVEFGYTENKMILDG
-354 EINFIAEPGTKI
+354 INFVAEPGTKI

-452 YNFIKRLPEGFETI
+452 YNFIKRLPEGFETV

-532 STIVSADIILVI
+532 STIVSADIILVM
-544 KNGKIIEK
+544 KNGEIIEK
-552 GRHKELLE
+552 GKHQELLE

-569 NSQYKICQFGVGVF
+569 NSQYKIC
-583 FDTSVNLVPVFF
+583 

>member
-24 VISAM
+24 AISAM

-54 DFTTISGLILQIVQI
+54 DFTTVSGLILQIVQI

-88 FLVARDLRNEALK
+88 FLVARDLRNDALK

-110 IDTNQHGDIVSRVI
+110 IDINQHGDIVSRVI

-131 DGLLMGFTQIFT
+131 DGLLMGCTQIFT

-156 SINYKMAI
+156 SINYKIAI

-199 AFLNEMVVNQKT
+199 GFLNEMVVNQKT

-224 FMKINNRLE
+224 FIKINNRLE

-257 YACVVFAGACFAI
+257 YACVAFAGASFAI

-290 NPFNEISGVLTELQT
+290 NPFNEISGVLTELQN
-305 AIASAKRIFEVIE
+305 AFASAKRIFEVIE
-318 QEEEKDEE
+318 QEEEKDDGKGNLE
-326 QGALGNVQ
+326 NVQ

-340 DVEFGYTENKMILN
+340 DVEFGYTENKMILDG
-354 EINFIAEPGTKI
+354 INFVAEPGTKI

-426 IKENIKLGKPEA
+426 IRENIKLGKPEA
-438 TDEEIIQ
+438 TDEDVIQ

-532 STIVSADIILVI
+532 STIVSADIILVM
-544 KNGKIIEK
+544 KNGEIIEK
-552 GRHKELLE
+552 GKHQELLE

-569 NSQYKICQFGVGVF
+569 NSQYKIC
-583 FDTSVNLVPVFF
+583 

>member
-24 VISAM
+24 AISAM

-54 DFTTISGLILQIVQI
+54 DFTTVSGLILQIVQI

-88 FLVARDLRNEALK
+88 FLVARDLRNDALK

-110 IDTNQHGDIVSRVI
+110 IDINQHGDIVSRVI

-156 SINYKMAI
+156 SINYKIAI

-187 FEKQSEIRGEET
+187 FEIQSEIRGEET

-224 FMKINNRLE
+224 FIKINNRLE

-257 YACVVFAGACFAI
+257 YACVAFAGASFAI

-290 NPFNEISGVLTELQT
+290 NPFNEISGVLTELQN
-305 AIASAKRIFEVIE
+305 AFASAKRIFEVIE
-318 QEEEKDEE
+318 QEEEKNDGTGNLE
-326 QGALGNVQ
+326 NVQ
-334 GKVELK
+334 GKVEFK

-354 EINFIAEPGTKI
+354 GINFVAEPGTKI

-426 IKENIKLGKPEA
+426 IRENIKLGKPEA
-438 TDEEIIQ
+438 TDEDVIQ

-532 STIVSADIILVI
+532 STIVSADIILVM
-544 KNGKIIEK
+544 KNGEIIEK
-552 GRHKELLE
+552 GKHQELLE

-569 NSQYKICQFGVGVF
+569 NSQYKIC
-583 FDTSVNLVPVFF
+583 